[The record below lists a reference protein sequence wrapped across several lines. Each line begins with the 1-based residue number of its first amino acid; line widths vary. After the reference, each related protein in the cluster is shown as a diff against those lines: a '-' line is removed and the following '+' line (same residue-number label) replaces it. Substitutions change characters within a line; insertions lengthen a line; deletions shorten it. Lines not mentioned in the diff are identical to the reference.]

1 MTEKGSCIHVRGFTT
16 RNLNMSDFTIC
27 IVPGNDSSS
36 IILRFDIPFVS
47 YTDYNDTNFDFNNL
61 GLFIR
66 PSINP
71 GGLDIWAELPSLNI
85 LQHDD
90 DLSLT
95 GLILSVIHEKGK
107 YLNLDINVPTLSYT
121 DFKDTFFDFKGL
133 GFSIMADL
141 DALGMCIFTFLNTLN
156 LVSIEN
162 DVDLTDLDMYI
173 GIQDAGLENLDLSI
187 FFSGLNYNGSKD
199 KSLNLT
205 GASLELMPVLNS
217 TSGESSI
224 YNLNLSEFLSNMDYA
239 SLDSTGFDLSVLIED
254 ICGYLGINASDID
267 MDKYDFNEMD
277 VSDVLSLVDELAFTY
292 LANYLV

>member
-1 MTEKGSCIHVRGFTT
+1 
-16 RNLNMSDFTIC
+16 MSDFTIC